1 MLTGKKNSC
10 SEFKDHKS
18 WGLGVL
24 ETTAV
29 PMPST
34 EPGTQEAL
42 SKSWLEE
49 SIVSSV
55 PGLLMIPSHTWSH
68 STTSCALIYW
78 FPSLFYRRKPS
89 SWVLKGNLGSPNQVE
104 DVLCLS
110 QPVSSVAQSCP
121 TVCNPMDCST
131 PGLPVHHQLP
141 EFTQTHLHW
150 VSPTI
155 SSSIVPLSSCLQ
167 SFPASG
173 SFPMSQ
179 LFTGGGQST
188 GVSASASVLPM
199 NI

>member
-68 STTSCALIYW
+68 STPSCALIYW
-78 FPSLFYRRKPS
+78 FPSPFYRRKPS